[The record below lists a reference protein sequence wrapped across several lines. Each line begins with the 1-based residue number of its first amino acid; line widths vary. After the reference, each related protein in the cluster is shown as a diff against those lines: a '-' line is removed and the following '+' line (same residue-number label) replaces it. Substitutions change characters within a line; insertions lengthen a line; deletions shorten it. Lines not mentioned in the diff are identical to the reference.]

1 MFGLFRERAILGFQS
16 VYSSFLKSSSQE
28 TTSSYLPFEIWL
40 IKGVDF
46 YVP

>member
-16 VYSSFLKSSSQE
+16 VYSSFLKSSQE